1 MVRMVSLV
9 SSGKWTMTASFS
21 QTISLTGIFDGVGA
35 NFGPFSRMDRSAEES
50 GLFDKLT
57 THLSLLAEVEWW
69 VSVSLV
75 RFVSFF
81 AGLSSI
87 VVRIDTESFLM
98 MTNLSSTHRFQ
109 ILGGTF
115 EVGRTEPYNKNFLH
129 QNSGHPLIFK
139 PTLSIRP
146 LTMIVHGITSVKLE
160 DVFLTRKKNTS
171 EMSRTILKDPRAVAR
186 QNS

>member
-1 MVRMVSLV
+1 MV
-9 SSGKWTMTASFS
+9 G
-21 QTISLTGIFDGVGA
+21 
-35 NFGPFSRMDRSAEES
+35 
-50 GLFDKLT
+50 
-57 THLSLLAEVEWW
+57 
-69 VSVSLV
+69 LV

-98 MTNLSSTHRFQ
+98 MTNLLSTHRFQ

-171 EMSRTILKDPRAVAR
+171 GMSRTILKDPRAVATTPDKTLEADPLVFQYQR
-186 QNS
+186 HNWRPREMYKLPPLPTPTQCCFGRDACLYKSCCLQNSIERREGGGQILFQ